1 MCPPI
6 PAFATLEWWFGTDEG
21 LFQGDDPVA
30 DQSGG
35 TTTDGAS
42 LGRGMR
48 PIEQRKPKPRS
59 RLAKNQL
66 VIFLNF
72 CLSAALVVMIGVGAI
87 VYWGAGQFEGPG
99 PLTKEAS
106 YVVPRNTGVSS
117 IASGLEREGIISD
130 ASVFEYGVRVAQTGG
145 QLKAGEYAFAPGAS
159 MRDVMDKLVEGK
171 SIMHSVTVPEG
182 WTTEKI
188 YERVAA
194 DDTLTGDMP
203 AMAPEGTLRPDTYL
217 FQRGTT
223 RTEVIQ
229 RMKTA
234 QDKLVAQ
241 IWDNRKPDLPV
252 KDVGQF
258 MTLASIVERE
268 TGVDGERPHVA
279 SVFINRLNKG
289 MRLQSDPTFLYGVYG
304 GAGKP
309 SDTPVRQSD
318 IDSDT
323 PYNTYR
329 IKGLPPGPIANPGK
343 AALEAVAN
351 PLDSSDLYFVADGTG
366 GHVFS
371 SSLAEHNRNVKT
383 YRTIQTQQRAEAGP
397 ATAQ

>member
-1 MCPPI
+1 M
-6 PAFATLEWWFGTDEG
+6 
-21 LFQGDDPVA
+21 A

-35 TTTDGAS
+35 GMADGER
-42 LGRGMR
+42 LGRGMK
-48 PIEQRKPKPRS
+48 PVEQRKPKVRS

-66 VIFLNF
+66 VIFLNL
-72 CLSAALVVMIGVGAI
+72 CLSAALVIMLGVGAV

-99 PLTKEAS
+99 PLTKETS

-130 ASVFEYGVRVAQTGG
+130 ATVFEYGVRVAQTASS
-145 QLKAGEYAFAPGAS
+145 LKAGEYAFAPGAS

-171 SIMHSVTVPEG
+171 SIMHSVTIPEG

-188 YERVAA
+188 YERIAA
-194 DDTLTGDMP
+194 DDTLTGEMP
-203 AMAPEGTLRPDTYL
+203 PMAPEGTLRPDTYL
-217 FQRGTT
+217 FQRGTS
-223 RTEVIQ
+223 RAEVVQ
-229 RMKTA
+229 RMKAA

-241 IWDNRKPDLPV
+241 IWQARRPDIPV

-258 MTLASIVERE
+258 LTLASIVERE

-279 SVFINRLNKG
+279 SVFENRLKKG

-309 SDTPVRQSD
+309 SDMPVRQSD

-323 PYNTYR
+323 PYNTYK
-329 IKGLPPGPIANPGK
+329 IKGLPPGPIANPGR

-351 PLDSSDLYFVADGTG
+351 PLDTDDLYFVADGTG
-366 GHVFS
+366 GHVFA
-371 SSLAEHNRNVKT
+371 SSLAEHNRNVKN
-383 YRTIQTQQRAEAGP
+383 YRTLQSQQRAEAGP
-397 ATAQ
+397 ETPQ

>member
-1 MCPPI
+1 M
-6 PAFATLEWWFGTDEG
+6 
-21 LFQGDDPVA
+21 A

-35 TTTDGAS
+35 TSVDGER
-42 LGRGMR
+42 LGRGMK
-48 PIEQRKPKPRS
+48 PVETRKPKARS

-66 VIFLNF
+66 VIFLNL
-72 CLSAALVVMIGVGAI
+72 CLSAALIIMLGVGAI
-87 VYWGAGQFEGPG
+87 VYWGTGQFEGAG
-99 PLTKEAS
+99 PLTKETS

-130 ASVFEYGVRVAQTGG
+130 ATVFEYGVRVAQTASS
-145 QLKAGEYAFAPGAS
+145 LKAGEYAFAPRAS
-159 MRDVMDKLVEGK
+159 MRDVMDKLTEGK
-171 SIMHSVTVPEG
+171 SIMHSVTIPEG

-194 DDTLTGDMP
+194 DDTLTGEMP

-217 FQRGTT
+217 FQRGTS
-223 RTEVIQ
+223 RAEVIQ
-229 RMKTA
+229 RMKAA

-241 IWDNRKPDLPV
+241 IWENRKPDLPV
-252 KDVGQF
+252 TDVGQF
-258 MTLASIVERE
+258 LTLASIVERE
-268 TGVDGERPHVA
+268 TGVDGERAHVA
-279 SVFINRLNKG
+279 SVFENRLKKG

-323 PYNTYR
+323 PYNTYK
-329 IKGLPPGPIANPGK
+329 IKGLPPGPIANPGR

-351 PLDSSDLYFVADGTG
+351 PLDTEDLYFVADGTG
-366 GHVFS
+366 GHVFA

-383 YRTIQTQQRAEAGP
+383 YRTLQSQQRAEAGTD
-397 ATAQ
+397 AAQ